1 MRALV
6 FSGPSALEWRDVPD
20 ARIHDDRDV
29 IVRPLAVARCD
40 LDPAIALGLSP
51 MPAPFVM
58 GHEMVGE
65 IVDVGPT
72 AGDWS
77 VGDRVIVPFQISCGA
92 CEMCR
97 RTLTNACTAV
107 PAGSAFGLGPH
118 DGIDFGGALADLV
131 RIPFADHLLLRLP
144 DGLSPERAAGVP
156 DNVSDGYR
164 CVAAHLRTSPG
175 ADVLVVGGL
184 AQSVG
189 LYAVAA
195 AVALGAGRV
204 HYVDQDRQRLA
215 AAESLGATIE
225 QCALDDVQPRERF
238 AITVDASALDAGRNH
253 ALRST
258 SPCGHCTSVSGG
270 ITPTASLPL
279 QSMYLKG
286 ITYDIGRVH
295 ARSTAPAVLE
305 LIGAGTLDPLA
316 IPHRIVDIDD
326 APDAM
331 LAPDIKIVFR
341 APASGSGDIH

>member
-1 MRALV
+1 
-6 FSGPSALEWRDVPD
+6 
-20 ARIHDDRDV
+20 
-29 IVRPLAVARCD
+29 
-40 LDPAIALGLSP
+40 
-51 MPAPFVM
+51 M

-65 IVDVGPT
+65 IIDVGPT
-72 AGDWS
+72 AGDWL

-97 RTLTNACTAV
+97 HGLTNACTAV

-118 DGIDFGGALADLV
+118 DGIDFEGALADLV
-131 RIPFADHLLLRLP
+131 RVPFADRLLLRLH
-144 DGLSPERAAGVP
+144 DGPLPERAAGVP

-164 CVAAHLRTSPG
+164 CVAPRLRSSPG

-204 HYVDQDRQRLA
+204 HYVDQDPRRLA
-215 AAESLGATIE
+215 AARSLGATVE
-225 QCALDDVQPRERF
+225 RCALDDLRPHERF
-238 AITVDASALDAGRNH
+238 PITVDGSALDAGRNH
-253 ALRST
+253 AMRST

-270 ITPTASLPL
+270 VTPTAELPL
-279 QSMYLKG
+279 RSMYLKG

-305 LIGAGTLDPLA
+305 LIGADTLDPLA

-326 APDAM
+326 APEAM
-331 LAPDIKIVFR
+331 FE
-341 APASGSGDIH
+341 PASRSCSAHPECCALWPTQDPSGRTCEQQVIPCRSTG